1 MAKLNVQGDAFY
13 NLIKVLCG
21 TLFVLFGYDAGVL
34 GGLLT
39 YPPFLAAMVCK
50 GDRVEL
56 NAERLILYQLNR
68 VIRRQAGPSP

>member
-39 YPPFLAAMVCK
+39 YPPFLAAMVRSR
-50 GDRVEL
+50 DRCEL
-56 NAERLILYQLNR
+56 NAARLILGQLHR
-68 VIRRQAGPSP
+68 AIPLRAGLFR

>member
-39 YPPFLAAMVCK
+39 YPPFLAAMVCS
-50 GDRVEL
+50 GAIQEL
-56 NAERLILYQLNR
+56 NAEGLILCQLIR
-68 VIRRQAGPSP
+68 VIRLQAGLFP